1 MKRVRVALR
10 CCAVIATVAQL
21 ALARA
26 LGAQQATVTVK
37 PERATVGDPV
47 VVTARV
53 SAPSGSLIEFP
64 SVVNAGESVEALD
77 PRVVHTRTG
86 GNELVSEATWRLV
99 AWDTGAHPLPIADAT
114 ITIAGV
120 LTRVPLPTMLLTIE
134 SVLPA
139 DTAKRTPRPHRD
151 VIAIDP
157 PWWDRWSQYLV
168 PLLVLA
174 LAWAIWKR
182 NRKER
187 PAPPTAR
194 RDADAAFTRLEAGAL
209 GAAGE
214 PAREVAIATEIVRD
228 FLAARH
234 PDARVSLT
242 TAELLAV
249 VLLRS
254 EDNRT
259 ALAELLAFADLVKY
273 AKRGVNAREAAAFTE
288 RAHALLGRM
297 AAAGDAQVAA

>member
-1 MKRVRVALR
+1 MYLVMLAGFPMAHALH
-10 CCAVIATVAQL
+10 
-21 ALARA
+21 
-26 LGAQQATVTVK
+26 AQQATVTVK

-47 VVTARV
+47 IVTARV
-53 SAPSGSLIEFP
+53 SAPAGSVIEFP

-77 PRVVHTRTG
+77 PRIVHTRTG
-86 GNELVSEATWRLV
+86 GNEVVSEATWRLV
-99 AWDTGAHPLPIADAT
+99 AWDTGAHALPIADAT
-114 ITIAGV
+114 VTVGGV
-120 LTRVPLPTMLLTIE
+120 LTRVPLPTMVLTIE

-139 DTAKRTPRPHRD
+139 DTSKRTPRPLRD
-151 VIAIDP
+151 VIAIQA

-174 LAWAIWKR
+174 LGWAIWKR

-209 GAAGE
+209 GAVGE

-228 FLAARH
+228 YFAARH
-234 PDARVSLT
+234 PDAHVSLT

-249 VLLRS
+249 LPLRS
-254 EDNRT
+254 SEERAT
-259 ALAELLAFADLVKY
+259 LVELLAFADLVKY
-273 AKRGVNAREAAAFTE
+273 AKRVVNAREAAAFTE
-288 RAHALLGRM
+288 RAHALLGRL
-297 AAAGDAQVAA
+297 ATADVGDAQAAA